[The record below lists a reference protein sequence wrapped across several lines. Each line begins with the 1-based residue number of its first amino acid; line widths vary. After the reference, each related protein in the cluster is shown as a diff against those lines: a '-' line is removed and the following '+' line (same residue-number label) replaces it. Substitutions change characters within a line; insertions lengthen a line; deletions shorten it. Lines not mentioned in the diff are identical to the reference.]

1 MVRPERRVVLAGA
14 SPARVSGS
22 RLQPS
27 GVIRPRRAECQKALK
42 ERGANQRAATTGERR
57 SLVILSLKG
66 VRKAEPLI
74 SRRRRQAASWT
85 GRDAGPLRGRRQLS
99 CSSRPIARLLTR
111 RFKPNRLP
119 EQVREFVNL
128 IWLTDIEP
136 GRLRTK
142 GSLRL
147 FPAVCRCNNHS

>member
-74 SRRRRQAASWT
+74 SRRRQQTASWT
-85 GRDAGPLRGRRQLS
+85 GRDAGPLRGLRRWHVGTEQGGTGE
-99 CSSRPIARLLTR
+99 I
-111 RFKPNRLP
+111 LP
-119 EQVREFVNL
+119 
-128 IWLTDIEP
+128 
-136 GRLRTK
+136 
-142 GSLRL
+142 GSLVRQR
-147 FPAVCRCNNHS
+147 PSV